1 MPSMTIKDFGDTPPR
16 NATDIIQAVNNLIL
30 YREES
35 DFWSDKPDEMDQWER
50 DLIERC
56 ATDDRSGELQIV
68 PRPIF

>member
-1 MPSMTIKDFGDTPPR
+1 MPSMTIKDFGKAVPK
-16 NATDIIQAVNNLIL
+16 NAADIIQAVNNLIL

-35 DFWSDKPDEMDQWER
+35 DFWSDKPDDMDQWER

-56 ATDDRSGELQIV
+56 ATDDRSGELRSV